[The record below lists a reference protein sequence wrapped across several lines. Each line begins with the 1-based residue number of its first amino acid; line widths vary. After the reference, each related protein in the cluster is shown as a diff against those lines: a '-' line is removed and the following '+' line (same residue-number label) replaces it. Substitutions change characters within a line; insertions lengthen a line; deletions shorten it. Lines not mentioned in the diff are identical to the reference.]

1 MTNAPPR
8 PDPRHCSSEFDGMRL
23 SRWTAVVDSSG
34 WELAQ

>member
-8 PDPRHCSSEFDGMRL
+8 PAPCYCSSEFDGL